1 MSESAPEAHRS
12 YAPIAVGVSVVTVSD
27 SRTAETD
34 TSGDLIASRVL
45 GAGHKVMDRAIV
57 PDDPCRIRE
66 CVLRSIAR
74 ADIDA
79 VVLTGGTGVSP
90 RDSTIECIEP
100 LLQKVLVG
108 FGELFRALSY
118 QEVGA
123 AAMLSRA
130 VAGTAERT
138 AIFAIPGSSGA
149 VRLALDSLI
158 LPELPHLIGQ
168 LRR

>member
-1 MSESAPEAHRS
+1 MSHSAPESHRS
-12 YAPIAVGVSVVTVSD
+12 YAPLCVGVAVVTVSD
-27 SRTAETD
+27 SRTPETD
-34 TSGDLIASRVL
+34 TSGDLIASRIL
-45 GAGHKVMDRAIV
+45 GAGHKVMARAIV
-57 PDDPCRIRE
+57 PDDPCQIRE
-66 CVLRSIAR
+66 RVLHAVASQ
-74 ADIDA
+74 DIDA

-90 RDSTIECIEP
+90 RDSTIECVEP

-108 FGELFRALSY
+108 FGELFRALSF
-118 QEVGA
+118 EEIGA

-149 VRLALDSLI
+149 VRLALDRLI
-158 LPELPHLIGQ
+158 VPELAHLIGQ

>member
-1 MSESAPEAHRS
+1 VSETAPESHRS
-12 YAPIAVGVSVVTVSD
+12 YAPICVGVSVVTVSD
-27 SRTAETD
+27 SRTPETD

-45 GAGHKVMDRAIV
+45 GAGHKVMARTIV

-66 CVLRSIAR
+66 CVLRGIAL
-74 ADIDA
+74 ADVDA

-100 LLQKVLVG
+100 LLGKVLVG
-108 FGELFRALSY
+108 FGELFRSLSFT
-118 QEVGA
+118 EIGA

-130 VAGTAERT
+130 IAGTADRT

-149 VRLALDSLI
+149 VRLALDRLI